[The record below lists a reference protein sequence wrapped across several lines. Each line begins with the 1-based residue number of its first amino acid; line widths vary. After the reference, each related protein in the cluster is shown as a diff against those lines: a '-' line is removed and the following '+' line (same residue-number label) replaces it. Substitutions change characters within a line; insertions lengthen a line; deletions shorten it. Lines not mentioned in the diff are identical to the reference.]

1 VRTSA
6 SSAGRDYNGAVLWMT
21 AGTAVTQ
28 DERVHTLD
36 ILRGLALLGMILVHF
51 HQHMEVEA
59 SGAESLIGW
68 VTWVGVETKAWGV
81 FALLFGAG
89 FALLLRN
96 LERRGAPVVA
106 FYLRRL
112 AALAVF
118 GLIAEAGFGFQI
130 LLEYA
135 IWGVPLLLIRKW
147 SSRALLTVAVLAVA
161 VAPAVYA
168 VRVLARQGD
177 PATAAGQASPAA
189 GSNPLAALH
198 AAEAT
203 GRYLPLL
210 RARLANMRA
219 KYGSW
224 TTYLPGSSFALF
236 VIGTLAFRRGVFT
249 DPRTQP
255 RLIAGAMAFGFISW
269 ALTWIVY
276 ATGLTVGSP
285 ALRPALLSAF
295 GLIQDQWLCLTYAG
309 GLILLIAYRPVWE
322 SRLRLFSVAG
332 RMALTN
338 YLLQIAVLD
347 VLASSYGARLRVR
360 PLISVGLTAA
370 LFGFLAIFS
379 RWWLTRFRFGPAEW
393 LWRAA
398 TYLRWPPMRSSVG
411 SVAAAVS
418 RTVDAGA
425 G

>member
-1 VRTSA
+1 MTS
-6 SSAGRDYNGAVLWMT
+6 GAPIAMN
-21 AGTAVTQ
+21 
-28 DERVHTLD
+28 ERVHALD

-51 HQHMEVEA
+51 HQHMEIEA
-59 SGAESLIGW
+59 SGAEGLIGW

-96 LERRGAPVVA
+96 LERRGVPVAAV
-106 FYLRRL
+106 YLRRL
-112 AALAVF
+112 AALAAF
-118 GLIAEAGFGFQI
+118 GLVAEAGFGFQI

-147 SSRALLTVAVLAVA
+147 PSRALLTVAVLAVA
-161 VAPAVYA
+161 VAPTVHA
-168 VRVLARQGD
+168 VRTRARQAR
-177 PATAAGQASPAA
+177 PAVEFASPAA
-189 GSNPLAALH
+189 RTDPVAALH

-210 RARLANMRA
+210 RVRLANMRS

-224 TTYLPGSSFALF
+224 PTYLPGSSFALF
-236 VIGTLAFRRGVFT
+236 VVGLLAFRRGVFT
-249 DPRTQP
+249 DPRTHA
-255 RLIAGAMAFGFISW
+255 RLISGAMAFGFIAW
-269 ALTWIVY
+269 ALSWTAY
-276 ATGLTVGSP
+276 ATDLTVSSP
-285 ALRPALLSAF
+285 ALSPALLTGF

-309 GLILLIAYRPVWE
+309 AVILLIAYRPVWQ
-322 SRLRLFSVAG
+322 SRLRLFGAAG

-338 YLLQIAVLD
+338 YLLQVAVLD
-347 VLASSYGARLRVR
+347 VLASSYGVTLRVR
-360 PLISVGLTAA
+360 PLTSVALTAV
-370 LFGFLAIFS
+370 LFGSLAAFS

-398 TYLRWPPMRSSVG
+398 TYLGRPPMRSSVA
-411 SVAAAVS
+411 SVAGAGS
-418 RTVDAGA
+418 LTGDAGA